1 MTSDNLLNLS
11 QAAKQVGKSHP
22 TIRKW
27 LREGLIA
34 GAVQVTNGRAT
45 EWQIPLTELL
55 QAAGQQATSKPQTST
70 ALTVEDLPPEAQL
83 LFNIQQLK
91 SDLKESRA
99 LHARAEEELK
109 ILRDREAQVWQKQLE
124 TIDTQLKRRGLWQRL
139 TSPKPSPVAPSNPSQ
154 PTDTP

>member
-11 QAAKQVGKSHP
+11 QAAAAVNKSHP

-34 GAVQVTNGRAT
+34 GAVQVTNGKAT

-55 QAAGQQATSKPQTST
+55 QVAGQQAPSKPQTSA
-70 ALTVEDLPPEAQL
+70 ALTVEDLPPEARL
-83 LFNIQQLK
+83 LFENQQLK
-91 SDLKESRA
+91 SDLKETRA
-99 LHARAEEELK
+99 LLARADDELK
-109 ILRDREAQVWQKQLE
+109 TLRDREAQVWQKQLE
-124 TIDTQLKRRGLWQRL
+124 TIDTQLRRRGLWQRL
-139 TSPKPSPVAPSNPSQ
+139 TSPKPTPAAPSNPSQ